1 MKLRYN
7 GYIKRGIGMKKLEQG
22 LFEGERALYNSSD
35 LEIIDSTFQNGE
47 SPLKES
53 KNLVLKNCIFK
64 WKYPLWYCNNVNV
77 YNTTWLD
84 TARSGVWYTHNLFIK
99 DSFIEAPKQFR
110 RSSDITLEN
119 VTIPNAEETLWTC
132 KNVTLKNVVARGNYF
147 CMNSENIKVES
158 FTLAGNYAFDG
169 AKNIEIHNAKMNSKD
184 SFWNCE
190 NVVVYDSTIIG
201 EYLGW
206 NSKNI
211 KFVNCTIDS
220 EQGMCYMDNI
230 IMENCKLLNT
240 NLCFEFCKDV
250 DAKINSRIDSV
261 KNPYN
266 GRIEAKGIDELIL
279 DETLIDPS
287 KVTIIKG

>member
-1 MKLRYN
+1 
-7 GYIKRGIGMKKLEQG
+7 MKKLEQG
-22 LFEGERALYNSSD
+22 LFVGERALYNSKD
-35 LEIIDSTFQNGE
+35 LEIVDSTFMDGE

-53 KNLVLKNCIFK
+53 RNIKLRNCIFK
-64 WKYPLWYCNNVNV
+64 WKYPLWYCNHIEVF
-77 YNTTWLD
+77 NTTWLD
-84 TARSGVWYTHNLFIK
+84 TARSGIWYTHDLRII

-110 RSSDITLEN
+110 RASDIYLEN
-119 VTIPNAEETLWTC
+119 VTLPNAEETFWTC
-132 KNVTLKNVVARGNYF
+132 ENITLKNVVAKGNYF
-147 CMNSENIKVES
+147 CMNSKNIKVEN

-220 EQGMCYMDNI
+220 LQGMCYMDNI
-230 IMENCKLLNT
+230 TMENCKLLNT
-240 NLCFEFCKDV
+240 NLCFEFCHDV
-250 DAKINSRIDSV
+250 DATINSKIDSV

-266 GRIEAKGIDELIL
+266 GVIKAKAIDEIIL
-279 DETLIDPS
+279 DENLIDKS
-287 KVTIIKG
+287 KTTIIEGK

>member
-1 MKLRYN
+1 
-7 GYIKRGIGMKKLEQG
+7 MKKLEQG
-22 LFEGERALYNSSD
+22 LFVGERALYNSKD
-35 LEIIDSTFQNGE
+35 LEIVDSTFMDGE

-53 KNLVLKNCIFK
+53 ENIKLRNCIFK
-64 WKYPLWYCNNVNV
+64 WKYPLWYCNHVEV

-84 TARSGVWYTHNLFIK
+84 TARSGIWYTHDLRII

-110 RSSDITLEN
+110 RSSDIYLEN
-119 VTIPNAEETLWTC
+119 VTIPNAEETFWAC
-132 KNVTLKNVVARGNYF
+132 ENITLKNVVAKGNYF
-147 CMNSENIKVES
+147 GMNSKNIKIEN

-220 EQGMCYMDNI
+220 LQGMCYMDNI
-230 IMENCKLLNT
+230 TMENCKLLNT
-240 NLCFEFCKDV
+240 NLCFEFCHDV
-250 DAKINSRIDSV
+250 DATINSKIDSV

-266 GRIEAKGIDELIL
+266 GVIKAKAIDEVIL
-279 DETLIDPS
+279 DENLIDKS
-287 KVTIIKG
+287 KTTIIEEK